1 VQRSQ
6 AAPDF
11 KSEFKSQLDE
21 SEETVG
27 RNMNP
32 HAQEL
37 RQLRSKVNEGKN
49 KLAQIEREFT
59 NQHSRGS

>member
-1 VQRSQ
+1 
-6 AAPDF
+6 
-11 KSEFKSQLDE
+11 
-21 SEETVG
+21 
-27 RNMNP
+27 MNP